1 MSPSSGAIFEIP
13 TSDPLVAPA
22 PGSTPNT
29 PDQIHVTLG
38 GAHSAALT
46 AQCPPR
52 ASSHHAS
59 SRLKTESFPTV
70 VLGMFKSR
78 LMGSPAQGFLPIT
91 AQRSHVRHLVFV
103 LRFRALCS

>member
-38 GAHSAALT
+38 GVHPAAQPN
-46 AQCPPR
+46 A
-52 ASSHHAS
+52 
-59 SRLKTESFPTV
+59 
-70 VLGMFKSR
+70 
-78 LMGSPAQGFLPIT
+78 
-91 AQRSHVRHLVFV
+91 
-103 LRFRALCS
+103 

>member
-38 GAHSAALT
+38 GVQSATLIT
-46 AQCPPR
+46 QCLLR
-52 ASSHHAS
+52 ASCYQQS
-59 SRLKTESFPTV
+59 
-70 VLGMFKSR
+70 
-78 LMGSPAQGFLPIT
+78 
-91 AQRSHVRHLVFV
+91 
-103 LRFRALCS
+103 